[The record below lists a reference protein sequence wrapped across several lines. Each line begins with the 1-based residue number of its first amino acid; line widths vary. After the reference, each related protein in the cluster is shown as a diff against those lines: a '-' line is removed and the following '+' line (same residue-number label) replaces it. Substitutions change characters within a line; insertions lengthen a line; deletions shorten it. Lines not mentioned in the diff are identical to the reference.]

1 MLLTPLALRG
11 LTLDN
16 RVWVSPMCQYSSVDG
31 LADDWHLV
39 HLGSFATGGVG
50 LILTE
55 ATAVVP
61 EGRISPD
68 DLGLWSDVHAEA
80 LAPVID
86 FVHRQGVPIG
96 IQLAHAGRKASTYAP
111 WRGHGSVPLDEG
123 GWQTVGPSSQAFGR
137 YAAPR
142 AMTREDIAHVVDGF
156 AAAARR
162 AEALGVDTVEI
173 HGAHGYLLHQ
183 FLSPLSNLRDDEY
196 GGDLAGRLRLT
207 LEVVD
212 AVRAVWPDH
221 KPVLLRVSA
230 SDWVDGG
237 WDVESTVV
245 LAREAAAR
253 GVDLLDVSSG
263 GLDHRQEIAVGPG
276 YQVPFAAQVRSEAGV
291 PTGAVGLITEPEQ
304 AATIVREGSAD
315 VVLLARALLRNP
327 RWALD
332 AAHQLGAPG
341 RWPDQYLRAQL

>member
-11 LTLDN
+11 LTLHN

-55 ATAVVP
+55 ATAVLP

-68 DLGLWSDVHAEA
+68 DLGLWSDAHADA
-80 LAPVID
+80 LAPAVR
-86 FVHRQGVPIG
+86 FAHRQGVPIG
-96 IQLAHAGRKASTYAP
+96 IQLAHAGRKASTFAP
-111 WRGHGSVPLDEG
+111 WRGHGSVPLDQG
-123 GWQTVGPSSQAFGR
+123 GWETVGPSAQPFGR
-137 YAAPR
+137 YAVPR
-142 AMTREDIAHVVDGF
+142 EMTLDDIARVVDAF

-162 AEALGVDTVEI
+162 ADAIGVDTVEI
-173 HGAHGYLLHQ
+173 HAAHGYLLHQ
-183 FLSPLSNLRDDEY
+183 FLSPLSNLRTDGY
-196 GGDLAGRLRLT
+196 GGDLESRMRLT

-212 AVRAVWPDH
+212 AVRSVWPDD

-230 SDWVDGG
+230 TDWVEGG
-237 WDVESTVV
+237 WDLESTVL
-245 LAREAAAR
+245 LARAAAAR
-253 GVDLLDVSSG
+253 GVDLVDVSSG
-263 GLDHRQEIAVGPG
+263 GLDHRQEIAIGPG
-276 YQVPFAAQVRSEAGV
+276 YQVPFAANVRADAGV
-291 PTGAVGLITEPEQ
+291 PTGAVGLITDPEQ
-304 AATIVREGSAD
+304 AESIVGSGAAD

-327 RWALD
+327 RWVLD
-332 AAHQLGAPG
+332 AAHRLGGEA